1 MKLMRVPDQICH
13 TSITSDEYALLF
25 CMQLVVNIHWELHD
39 EIHAHLQWLLWSEW
53 SKLECL
59 VDTVLLNENDV
70 RLKPLIA

>member
-53 SKLECL
+53 SKLGKSQIPTSWIE
-59 VDTVLLNENDV
+59 
-70 RLKPLIA
+70 LIS